1 MSDEKRN
8 QNIDKYADD
17 LATIKS
23 LLMDVDKRPF
33 LEYWAFFTWGALILI
48 GTLIHFWLRITMD
61 LPEPKLFLYVWV
73 PVFIIAASLETLA
86 WLKRMTKESMSLL
99 NQTTMKMFVAMGGVM
114 TAMGLF
120 LVIVVEGTGYSYVPH
135 VVVAM
140 YGIFM
145 LFFGQFSYNFY
156 FGIGYLLVMSAVVL
170 YVLPLPKDIAY
181 LAAGIVLGLTFIVTG
196 ELTRRAEKEDQ

>member
-33 LEYWAFFTWGALILI
+33 LEYWAFFTWGGLILI
-48 GTLIHFWLRITMD
+48 GTLIHYWLRTTMD
-61 LPEPKLFLYVWV
+61 LPEPKLFLYVWL
-73 PVFIIAASLETLA
+73 PILIIAVSLETLA
-86 WLKRMTKESMSLL
+86 WLKQMTKESMSLL
-99 NQTTMKMFVAMGGVM
+99 NQTTTKMFVAIGGCM

-120 LVIVVEGTGYSYVPH
+120 LVITVEGSGFAYVPH

-145 LFFGQFSYNFY
+145 LFFGQFSHNFY

-170 YVLPLPKDIAY
+170 YVLPLSKDIAY
-181 LAAGIVLGLTFIVTG
+181 LAAGLVLGLTFIVAG
-196 ELTRRAEKEDQ
+196 ELNRRADKEDQ